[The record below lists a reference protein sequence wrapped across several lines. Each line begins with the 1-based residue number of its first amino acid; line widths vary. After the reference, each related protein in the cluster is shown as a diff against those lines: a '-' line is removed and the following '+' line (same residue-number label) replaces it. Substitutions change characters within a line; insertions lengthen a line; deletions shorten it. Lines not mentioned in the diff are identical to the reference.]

1 MFDQSRITVSVRGV
15 GGFERSWKKKGYKR
29 TTYEEIEVSLI
40 KIVESDSYDK
50 LLKSNESCRSVRS
63 R

>member
-1 MFDQSRITVSVRGV
+1 MGEK
-15 GGFERSWKKKGYKR
+15 GGKR

-50 LLKSNESCRSVRS
+50 LLKLNESCRSVRS

>member
-1 MFDQSRITVSVRGV
+1 M
-15 GGFERSWKKKGYKR
+15 
-29 TTYEEIEVSLI
+29 TYEEIEVSLI

-50 LLKSNESCRSVRS
+50 LLKSNEPCRSVRS